1 MSSSE
6 AALSFAGDG
15 APRRYMF
22 MIRQRSEYKDVVMF
36 TSLTSR
42 IAAVGIMVA
51 TALFVLVLAIV
62 DASRQSRESFQ
73 WVMHSSQIIQAMEET
88 MAGLRDAES
97 GQRGYVLTQN
107 PGLAQSFERRIEDA
121 RQSYGQLYELT
132 KDNPV
137 QNRRVREFGVLM
149 DERVELMNTPL
160 QMARQNAFNEA
171 RTAISE
177 GRGHETMNAL
187 VLIAQDFLNEE
198 EAIRDK
204 RIMSAERRL
213 AWGRGL
219 ALFGGPLIALLTLLL
234 SAMAISRIR
243 YPTRVL
249 DAAMT
254 RFGQGEMDARVE
266 EKMGSKEFDR
276 LAHGYNAMA
285 QKLETTSAA
294 QERSKAELRRV
305 HDELLASSQT
315 LKERGEVM
323 ELLGAMS
330 HRMQATRTDEEL
342 AEVISIFVPRV
353 MPDLPGALYAYNN
366 SRNLL
371 VPMSV
376 WGEPRDVGQSF
387 APDKCWALR
396 RGQEHYVSG
405 KGKDVVCDHVHE
417 DVVAYHCEPL
427 LASGEVI
434 GVLYMDGILDSE
446 ARFRMSV
453 LVENIAS
460 AMTNR
465 RLQRD
470 LKEQTI
476 RDPLTGLFNR
486 RYMEEAL
493 ALEVARA
500 SRADT
505 PLCVVM
511 CDVDHFKRF
520 NDEYGHDAGDAVLAL
535 VASELGERFRDGD
548 IVCRYGGEEF
558 TIIAPGTTKEDLLRR
573 VENVREAM
581 SKLSP
586 RLRNQLLGSITM
598 SFGISQWNP
607 DMERTGADLLKHAD
621 AALYQAKRDGR
632 NRTVMYEAGALTSA
646 E

>member
-1 MSSSE
+1 
-6 AALSFAGDG
+6 
-15 APRRYMF
+15 
-22 MIRQRSEYKDVVMF
+22 MF

-73 WVMHSSQIIQAMEET
+73 WGMHSSQIIQAMEET

-607 DMERTGADLLKHAD
+607 DMERTGADLLKYAD

>member
-1 MSSSE
+1 
-6 AALSFAGDG
+6 
-15 APRRYMF
+15 
-22 MIRQRSEYKDVVMF
+22 MF

-607 DMERTGADLLKHAD
+607 DMERTGSDLLKHAD

>member
-1 MSSSE
+1 
-6 AALSFAGDG
+6 
-15 APRRYMF
+15 
-22 MIRQRSEYKDVVMF
+22 MF

-417 DVVAYHCEPL
+417 DIVAYHCEPL

>member
-1 MSSSE
+1 
-6 AALSFAGDG
+6 
-15 APRRYMF
+15 
-22 MIRQRSEYKDVVMF
+22 MF

-453 LVENIAS
+453 MVENIAS

>member
-1 MSSSE
+1 
-6 AALSFAGDG
+6 
-15 APRRYMF
+15 
-22 MIRQRSEYKDVVMF
+22 MF

-607 DMERTGADLLKHAD
+607 DMERTCADLLKHAD

>member
-1 MSSSE
+1 
-6 AALSFAGDG
+6 
-15 APRRYMF
+15 
-22 MIRQRSEYKDVVMF
+22 MF

-632 NRTVMYEAGALTSA
+632 NRTVMYEAGALTSS

>member
-1 MSSSE
+1 
-6 AALSFAGDG
+6 
-15 APRRYMF
+15 
-22 MIRQRSEYKDVVMF
+22 MF

>member
-607 DMERTGADLLKHAD
+607 DMERTCADLLKHAD

>member
-1 MSSSE
+1 
-6 AALSFAGDG
+6 
-15 APRRYMF
+15 
-22 MIRQRSEYKDVVMF
+22 MF

-632 NRTVMYEAGALTSA
+632 NRTIMYEAGALTSG